1 MLQEILD
8 YAERAKARILSQY
21 REKPQ
26 LVALVMTLASAVQEV
41 EAALFDVIEQ
51 TAVGTAVG
59 SWLDQ
64 LGNIV
69 GEERG
74 GVGDVLYRRYINARI
89 AANGSE
95 GALENFIDVIEA
107 WYGSPFPDLRLAE
120 LGRMNLEIDLADPD
134 VSPESIDRLIKLLR
148 DTKAAGVGLELFWQQ
163 DGASKIFTF
172 SSSSSVETSALLG
185 LGDSSNPATGG
196 QLRSVARF

>member
-1 MLQEILD
+1 MLQEIFD

-21 REKPQ
+21 REKPK
-26 LVALVMTLASAVQEV
+26 LVALVMTLAAAVQEV

-59 SWLDQ
+59 TWLDQ

-74 GVGDVLYRRYINARI
+74 GVGDVLYRRYINARV

-95 GALENFIDVIEA
+95 GTLEDFIDVITA
-107 WYGSPFPDLRLAE
+107 WYGATFPDLRLAE
-120 LGRMNLEIDLADPD
+120 LGRMNIEIDLADPD
-134 VSPESIDRLIKLLR
+134 VTPEAIDRLIKLLR

-163 DGASKIFTF
+163 DASSKIFTF

-185 LGDSSNPATGG
+185 FGDSSNPATGG

>member
-21 REKPQ
+21 REKPK
-26 LVALVMTLASAVQEV
+26 LVALVMTLAAAVQEI
-41 EAALFDVIEQ
+41 EAALFDVIDQ

-95 GALENFIDVIEA
+95 GTLENIIDVIEA

-120 LGRMNLEIDLADPD
+120 LGRMNVEIDLADPD
-134 VSPESIDRLIKLLR
+134 VTAESVDRLIKLLR
-148 DTKAAGVGLELFWQQ
+148 DTRAAGVGLELFWQQ
-163 DGASKIFTF
+163 DAGTKIFTF

-185 LGDSSNPATGG
+185 FGDSSNPATGG

>member
-1 MLQEILD
+1 MLQEIID

-21 REKPQ
+21 REKPK

-59 SWLDQ
+59 TWLDQ
-64 LGNIV
+64 LGSIV

-74 GVGDVLYRRYINARI
+74 GVSDVLYRRYINARI

-95 GALENFIDVIEA
+95 GTLENFVDVIEA

-163 DGASKIFTF
+163 DGATKIFTF

-185 LGDSSNPATGG
+185 FGDSSNPATGG

>member
-21 REKPQ
+21 REKPK
-26 LVALVMTLASAVQEV
+26 LVALVMTLAAAVQEV

-95 GALENFIDVIEA
+95 GTLENIIDVIEA

-120 LGRMNLEIDLADPD
+120 LGRMNVEIDLADPD
-134 VSPESIDRLIKLLR
+134 VTAESVDRLIKLLR
-148 DTKAAGVGLELFWQQ
+148 DTRAAGVGIELFWQQ
-163 DGASKIFTF
+163 DAGTKIFTF

-185 LGDSSNPATGG
+185 FGDSSNPATGG

>member
-21 REKPQ
+21 REKPK
-26 LVALVMTLASAVQEV
+26 LVALVMTLAAAVQEI
-41 EAALFDVIEQ
+41 ESALFDVIDQ

-95 GALENFIDVIEA
+95 GTLENIIDVIEA
-107 WYGSPFPDLRLAE
+107 WYGSPFPDLRLTE
-120 LGRMNLEIDLADPD
+120 LGRMNVEIDLADPD
-134 VSPESIDRLIKLLR
+134 VTAESVDRLIKLLR
-148 DTKAAGVGLELFWQQ
+148 DTRAAGVGIELFWQQ
-163 DGASKIFTF
+163 DAGTKIFTF

-185 LGDSSNPATGG
+185 FGDSSNPATGG

>member
-21 REKPQ
+21 REKPK
-26 LVALVMTLASAVQEV
+26 LVALVMTLAAAVQEI
-41 EAALFDVIEQ
+41 EAALFDVIDQ

-95 GALENFIDVIEA
+95 GTLENIIDVIEA

-120 LGRMNLEIDLADPD
+120 LGRMNIEVDMADPD
-134 VSPESIDRLIKLLR
+134 VSAESVERLIKLLR
-148 DTKAAGVGLELFWQQ
+148 DTRSAGVGIELFWQQ
-163 DGASKIFTF
+163 DAGTKIFTF

-185 LGDSSNPATGG
+185 FGDSSNPATGG